1 MSINLAHFSDVGDVE
16 MVFDKGGE
24 SEVGQ
29 NKAVQWSGGG
39 SAYFI
44 ISFRRPNHPLMRRC
58 VQGEFRTWRY
68 FLGAHGR
75 YAEVSRIVFQ
85 YSR

>member
-44 ISFRRPNHPLMRRC
+44 LSIVNFLAFVALTIRLCGDAFKVNSEH
-58 VQGEFRTWRY
+58 GATSWERT
-68 FLGAHGR
+68 GATQKSVG
-75 YAEVSRIVFQ
+75 
-85 YSR
+85 